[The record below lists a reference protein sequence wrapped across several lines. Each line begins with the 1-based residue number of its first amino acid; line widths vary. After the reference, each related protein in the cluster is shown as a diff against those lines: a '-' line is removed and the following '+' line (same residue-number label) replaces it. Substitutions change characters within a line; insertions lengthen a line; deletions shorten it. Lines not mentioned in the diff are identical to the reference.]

1 MINYLKN
8 LFKKPETTPVEQTK
22 NKYSPKY
29 NRGISLVVTYNQ
41 PDKQGYQYKQWQT
54 IETDDTN
61 AYAEQRE
68 KILKEYEQLI
78 KTIHTQLDDKSSE
91 YIVFNDSFLL
101 KKIDFVNVKVTI
113 EDNQ

>member
-8 LFKKPETTPVEQTK
+8 LFKNPETTPVEQPK
-22 NKYSPKY
+22 KYKY

-68 KILKEYEQLI
+68 KILKDYEQQI

-113 EDNQ
+113 EDNE